1 MKSRSEN
8 CTTFR
13 GTRLSPSK
21 TEYRGRE
28 ATDFKE
34 DDIELFTDIANKV
47 KQTNSYDLAFE
58 ELEKEKDFY
67 KSLSK
72 TRIANYQLIKM

>member
-1 MKSRSEN
+1 MVVKPQ
-8 CTTFR
+8 T
-13 GTRLSPSK
+13 L
-21 TEYRGRE
+21 
-28 ATDFKE
+28 KE

-67 KSLSK
+67 KSLLK